1 MSLATLITSPAL
13 IDAAGHPPKRIEEY
27 VGRASTGTSALSVA
41 RMVSPTGWSEPSQI
55 PEFEEITVVIAC
67 EIQAELQDEI
77 HVVKA
82 GHDRPCGRTGALQ
95 HACPAGRS
103 IHLNLSSG
111 ILAGYRTSRSD
122 HWVAMSVVGQRSG

>member
-41 RMVSPTGWSEPSQI
+41 RMVSLTGWSEPSQI
-55 PEFEEITVVIAC
+55 PEFEEITVVIAG

-82 GHDRPCGRTGALQ
+82 CQALIV
-95 HACPAGRS
+95 PAGARVRYSTPAPQGAQYIS
-103 IHLNLSSG
+103 ICLPAFSPDIVHRDRIIG
-111 ILAGYRTSRSD
+111 
-122 HWVAMSVVGQRSG
+122 